1 MKFFDKAAMTGEGRD
16 FRFFLDQTPRE
27 RILPGILAL
36 LIPGIIVFIF
46 IIDSKVNTAPPP
58 GPKVIYFESWPLS
71 RTDEEIL
78 KDRWAIQCL
87 KDEAMERRRQS
98 MKELGRMSG
107 MDVEKIE
114 REAKARKL
122 ARGDVEDPRPAGLKC

>member
-1 MKFFDKAAMTGEGRD
+1 MTGEGRD

-46 IIDSKVNTAPPP
+46 IIDSKVSTAPPP
-58 GPKVIYFESWPLS
+58 KAAVIYFESWPLS

-78 KDRWAIQCL
+78 KDRWDIQCR
-87 KDEAMERRRQS
+87 KDKAMEARRQS

-114 REAKARKL
+114 REAEARKI
-122 ARGDVEDPRPAGLKC
+122 ARGEVEVERPAGLTC

>member
-1 MKFFDKAAMTGEGRD
+1 MTGEGRD
-16 FRFFLDQTPRE
+16 FRFFLAHTPRE

-58 GPKVIYFESWPLS
+58 KPPVTYFESWPLS

-78 KDRWAIQCL
+78 KDRWDIQCR
-87 KDEAMERRRQS
+87 KDKAMEAKRQS

-114 REAKARKL
+114 REAEARKI
-122 ARGDVEDPRPAGLKC
+122 ARGEVEVERPAGLTC